1 MPTAVIPAA
10 MFLIYNIRMQ
20 MWAEP
25 MPAYTY
31 GMPPSTV
38 PASPMV
44 VISFPERPPVLN
56 DRLYMI
62 ISIPVDARFA
72 FTAQAAVRRRRRH
85 LLSSGSETYNPTG
98 TTFQDVSTYIYDDRS
113 GLWVPLEKQML
124 SSNSHSAKVA
134 VYASQITTND
144 YTIRI
149 SVFGTPST
157 QPSNSGMMLPPSFST
172 DKEGV
177 IFFDPDVPSSSKLPT
192 STTAT
197 TLPDTTAT
205 NPHSTT
211 TTPTVAETPQPTT
224 STGIS
229 EDLIYIIAGSVGGFL
244 LLVICIALC
253 RTSSSSN
260 DDDDEG
266 DEYETVGLMMTA
278 KAANTTNSTMVMR
291 DAFINKI
298 PVNTLSAR
306 NKARRMDKKIS

>member
-1 MPTAVIPAA
+1 
-10 MFLIYNIRMQ
+10 
-20 MWAEP
+20 
-25 MPAYTY
+25 
-31 GMPPSTV
+31 
-38 PASPMV
+38 
-44 VISFPERPPVLN
+44 
-56 DRLYMI
+56 
-62 ISIPVDARFA
+62 
-72 FTAQAAVRRRRRH
+72 
-85 LLSSGSETYNPTG
+85 
-98 TTFQDVSTYIYDDRS
+98 
-113 GLWVPLEKQML
+113 ML

-177 IFFDPDVPSSSKLPT
+177 IFFDPSSKLPT

-197 TLPDTTAT
+197 SLPVTETPQPTTPTVAET
-205 NPHSTT
+205 PQP

-266 DEYETVGLMMTA
+266 DEYETAGLMMTA
-278 KAANTTNSTMVMR
+278 KASNTTNSTMVMR

-298 PVNTLSAR
+298 PVNTLSTR
-306 NKARRMDKKIS
+306 NKTRMMDKKIS